1 MCCDS
6 QKTVHQNET
15 NQTSLFLSS
24 KFLFI
29 NLMFFIIKKIKNTS
43 INLVLFLFIY
53 FSIRG
58 LKKKQ
63 KSKKLKNQEKLF
75 LLHQKL
81 QKIKIPSND
90 RTFKEC
96 SKINKR

>member
-1 MCCDS
+1 MFFFTPTVVFNFPQKTLPLNKKPSFLVCCDS

-29 NLMFFIIKKIKNTS
+29 NLIFFIIKKIKNTS

-63 KSKKLKNQEKLF
+63 KSKN
-75 LLHQKL
+75 
-81 QKIKIPSND
+81 
-90 RTFKEC
+90 
-96 SKINKR
+96 